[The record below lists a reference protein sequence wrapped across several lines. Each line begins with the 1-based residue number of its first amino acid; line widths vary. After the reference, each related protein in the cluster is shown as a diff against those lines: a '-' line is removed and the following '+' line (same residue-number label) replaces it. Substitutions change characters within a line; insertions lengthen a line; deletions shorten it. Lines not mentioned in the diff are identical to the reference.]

1 MFYFAFEPY
10 ATYLINNIHLL
21 TQDSLLPIYFM
32 FGSTLNI
39 FSVKAK
45 TMAFG
50 VGGGGCFFTVW
61 DCNWPK
67 MLCHKVFLFTCI
79 GLERH
84 TPKSWIGPKQ
94 QITRIMH
101 NVRFLTPILI
111 KILYLGCVMS
121 LCQRRTAYSEQ
132 LVAAIFG
139 IYAVHGQ

>member
-45 TMAFG
+45 LWPLEL
-50 VGGGGCFFTVW
+50 GGGFFFTVW
-61 DCNWPK
+61 NCNWPK
-67 MLCHKVFLFTCI
+67 MLYRKVFLFTCI

-94 QITRIMH
+94 QITRIMY

-121 LCQRRTAYSEQ
+121 LCQRRTDYSEQ
-132 LVAAIFG
+132 LVAAIFS